1 MIVKEMKDCI
11 FGNYEQQIGFANK
24 NSYYSI
30 KHQKKTNIQLLE
42 TKLAEN
48 IPDTLNAKEHYQLL
62 RRKNT
67 KH

>member
-48 IPDTLNAKEHYQLL
+48 IPDTLNAKEHYQ
-62 RRKNT
+62 
-67 KH
+67 